1 MSRSKSERWKKQEP
15 EEDPRMRLASLSAL
29 VLISGFA
36 SLVYQVLWMRHL
48 GLLFG
53 NGSQAAAATLA
64 MFFAG
69 LGVGSWW
76 WGKRVSGRPLRLY
89 ALLELGIVASAL
101 AYFVVKFAIE
111 AIYPAVYAA
120 LAGTSWILIAKLVMA
135 GLLIFPGAFFMGGTI
150 PAMGQVAVAER
161 SRFGR
166 ISAWL
171 YGMNT
176 FGAMLG
182 VMVGAFVLLPS
193 LGLRMSYGIAMLCSL
208 MVSAWAWM
216 GAKSEVE
223 LEVNNTMDEGS
234 GRLDPGI
241 ATFAFV
247 SGFVVLGLEVAWTRI
262 FAQVHE
268 NSVYSFAVILAVVL
282 FGLAFGSAI
291 SSLLS
296 RLNKPPK
303 QILLVILLVSGGLIV
318 CGPWMMMSATKELQP
333 VHTSES
339 WAAYITG
346 IFRMGFGGVGFTAI
360 ALGVVFP
367 FLMKMAERDVR
378 RPGRMLG
385 RLLAVNTSGAIMG
398 SLFCGFILLPTVGMW
413 GAVKWLAILH
423 LGVALILTRKW
434 GSMVIRVSML
444 ALIVIAISVFGLLKL
459 PLLSQ
464 LPGGADFKILEIWQG
479 SDCTVAAIEKE
490 SGHRAILI
498 NASYSLGSTAAY
510 LEQANQSRIPLYL
523 YPETK
528 SICYIGIGTGM
539 SVGASLDRERFPN
552 VERVLACELSPSVI
566 KAAEKHI
573 PEDKLGGLFE
583 DERCEIL
590 IEDGRHHLMASE
602 ECFDMINAD
611 LFLPYR
617 RGAGS
622 LYSLDHYEVVAER
635 LNEAGVFV
643 QWLPM
648 YQITEF
654 EFGVIVN
661 TMLQVFDEVTL
672 WRNTF
677 SWGEKV
683 ALIGKLKSGPVAVP
697 PVGDRELMR
706 SAVMG
711 LQLRETSADMVQVEP
726 ESMPFLYAGNLSE
739 ARALFEG
746 YPVNTDNHPIIEFQT
761 PWRFRKAA
769 ATDRVI
775 WCIGP
780 NLTAWIERIFME
792 APLVEDPVFQ
802 YHPRSSLHLVSA
814 GRAFHQAMVAKVLNK
829 SENAETWWNQFRK
842 QWVLAATSE

>member
-15 EEDPRMRLASLSAL
+15 QKDPRMGLASLSAL

-53 NGSQAAAATLA
+53 NGSQAAAATLGI
-64 MFFAG
+64 FFAG
-69 LGVGSWW
+69 LGVGSWC
-76 WGKRVSGRPLRLY
+76 WGKCVSGRPLRLY

-101 AYFVVKFAIE
+101 AYFVVKFVIE
-111 AIYPAVYAA
+111 AIYPAIYGA
-120 LAGTSWILIAKLVMA
+120 LAGTPWILITKLVMA

-150 PAMGQVAVAER
+150 PAMGQVAVGER

-182 VMVGAFVLLPS
+182 VVVGAFVLLPS
-193 LGLRMSYGIAMLCSL
+193 LGLRMSYGIAVLCSL

-223 LEVNNTMDEGS
+223 PEVNNTMDEGS

-241 ATFAFV
+241 AAFAFV

-282 FGLAFGSAI
+282 FGLAIGSAI

-318 CGPWMMMSATKELQP
+318 CGPWMMMSATKDLQP

-367 FLMKMAERDVR
+367 FLMKMAETDVR

-385 RLLAVNTSGAIMG
+385 RLLAINILGAIIG
-398 SLFCGFILLPTVGMW
+398 SLICGFVLLPMAGMW

-423 LGVALILTRKW
+423 LGVALMLTRKW
-434 GSMVIRVSML
+434 GSMVIQVSML
-444 ALIVIAISVFGLLKL
+444 ALIVIAISLFGLVKL
-459 PLLSQ
+459 PLLSR

-479 SDCTVAAIEKE
+479 SDCTVAAVEKE

-539 SVGASLDRERFPN
+539 SLGASLDKERFPN
-552 VERVLACELSPSVI
+552 IQRVLACELSPSVVQ
-566 KAAEKHI
+566 AAKKWI
-573 PEDKLGGLFE
+573 PDRLTGGMFS
-583 DERCEIL
+583 DGRCEIL

-602 ECFDMINAD
+602 ERFDMINAD

-622 LYSLDHYEVVAER
+622 LYSKDHYEVVAER
-635 LNEAGVFV
+635 LNERGVFV

-683 ALIGKLKSGPVAVP
+683 ALIGKLKPGPVAVP
-697 PVGDRELMR
+697 PAGDRELMR

-711 LQLRETSADMVQVEP
+711 LQLRETSPDMVQVEP

-746 YPVNTDNHPIIEFQT
+746 YPVNTDNHPIIEFQA

-780 NLTAWIERIFME
+780 NLTAWIERIFVE

-802 YHPRSSLHLVSA
+802 DHPRSSLHLVSA

-829 SENAETWWNQFRK
+829 SEHAETWWKQFRK
-842 QWVLAATSE
+842 QWVLAATPE